1 MMYRIAHTTTYE
13 YADNA
18 EACNNIVR
26 LQPRDLPTQRCH
38 EMQLSIEPAPDRIH
52 GYRDYFG
59 NHVHSF
65 AVYEAHR
72 QFSIR
77 AESIV
82 TYTASETTSLEET
95 PPWKAV
101 RDTLQ
106 TDRSPAIVAAIEHRF
121 DSPYVRASAALR
133 ELAIEHFSE
142 NRPLGDAVLSLTK
155 FIQRNFKYDPKST
168 TIDTQLEDV
177 LEKRRGV
184 CQDFAHLL
192 IGCLRSLGLA
202 SRYVSGYLRTDPQPG
217 KPRLLGADASHAWV
231 SVFCPNSGWLD
242 FDPTNGCRTS
252 DRHITIGWGR
262 DFHDVSPV
270 KGVVLG
276 GGESSLNVSV
286 DVLPVE
292 GDNCQQS
299 TALSP
304 PSQPKIGP
312 PRLELGTKGL

>member
-1 MMYRIAHTTTYE
+1 MKYRIVHSTTYE
-13 YADNA
+13 YTDNV
-18 EACNNIVR
+18 EACTNIVR

-38 EMQLSIEPAPDRIH
+38 AMQLSIEPAPDRIH
-52 GYRDYFG
+52 EYRDYFG

-65 AVYEAHR
+65 ALYEAHR

-82 TYTASETTSLEET
+82 TYVAGEDTHLANTL
-95 PPWKAV
+95 PWNDV
-101 RDTLQ
+101 RETLQ
-106 TDRSPAIVAAIEHRF
+106 TDRGPSVIAAIEHRF
-121 DSPYVRASAALR
+121 DSPYVRASTALLH
-133 ELAIEHFSE
+133 LAQPHFE
-142 NRPLGDAVLSLTK
+142 MDRPLGEAVLSLITAIHSD
-155 FIQRNFKYDPKST
+155 FQYDPEAT

-177 LEKRRGV
+177 LGKRRGV

-217 KPRLLGADASHAWV
+217 KPRMLGADASHAWV
-231 SVFCPNSGWLD
+231 SVFCPQNGWLD

-276 GGESSLNVSV
+276 AGESSLKVAV
-286 DVLPVE
+286 DVLPIK
-292 GDNCQQS
+292 GDVACD
-299 TALSP
+299 
-304 PSQPKIGP
+304 
-312 PRLELGTKGL
+312 

>member
-1 MMYRIAHTTTYE
+1 
-13 YADNA
+13 
-18 EACNNIVR
+18 
-26 LQPRDLPTQRCH
+26 
-38 EMQLSIEPAPDRIH
+38 MQLAIEPAPDLIH
-52 GYRDYFG
+52 EYRDYFG

-77 AESIV
+77 AQSVV
-82 TYTASETTSLEET
+82 TFTAGEATSLAAT
-95 PPWKAV
+95 PPWNV
-101 RDTLQ
+101 IREILE

-121 DSPYVRASAALR
+121 DSPYVRASAALQQ
-133 ELAIEHFSE
+133 LAASHFE
-142 NRPLGDAVLSLTK
+142 VDRPLGDAVLSLAK
-155 FIQRNFKYDPKST
+155 AIHRDFKYDPKAT
-168 TIDTQLEDV
+168 TIDTQLEDI

-202 SRYVSGYLRTDPQPG
+202 CRYVSGYLRTDPQPG
-217 KPRLLGADASHAWV
+217 QPRMLGADASHAWV
-231 SVFCPNSGWLD
+231 SVFCPRLGWLD

-276 GGESSLNVSV
+276 GGESSLKVAV

-292 GDNCQQS
+292 GD
-299 TALSP
+299 
-304 PSQPKIGP
+304 
-312 PRLELGTKGL
+312 ELRTVNSFIAG

>member
-1 MMYRIAHTTTYE
+1 MKYRIVHTTLYE

-18 EACNNIVR
+18 ESCNNIVH

-38 EMQLSIEPAPDRIH
+38 ETELSIEPAPDRIH
-52 GYRDYFG
+52 EYRDYFG

-77 AESIV
+77 AESVV
-82 TYTASETTSLEET
+82 TLTAGEIAPLDQT
-95 PPWKAV
+95 PSWNSV
-101 RDTLQ
+101 RETLQ
-106 TDRSPAIVAAIEHRF
+106 FDRSRAVVAAIEYRF
-121 DSPYVRASAALR
+121 DSPYIRASESLR
-133 ELAIEHFSE
+133 ELALAHFSE
-142 NRPLGDAVLSLTK
+142 NRPLGESVLSLTQAIHRD
-155 FIQRNFKYDPKST
+155 FDYDPKAT
-168 TIDTQLEDV
+168 TIDTRLQDV

-202 SRYVSGYLRTDPQPG
+202 CRYVSGYLRTDPQPG

-231 SVFCPNSGWLD
+231 SVFCPQTGWLD

-262 DFHDVSPV
+262 DFHDVSPL

-276 GGESSLNVSV
+276 GGESSLNVAV
-286 DVLPVE
+286 DVIPLVA
-292 GDNCQQS
+292 S
-299 TALSP
+299 S
-304 PSQPKIGP
+304 
-312 PRLELGTKGL
+312 

>member
-1 MMYRIAHTTTYE
+1 MMYRIVHTTSYE
-13 YADNA
+13 YPENA
-18 EACNNIVR
+18 ESCTNIVR
-26 LQPRDLPTQRCH
+26 LRPRDLPSQQCH
-38 EMQLSIEPAPDRIH
+38 EMQLAIDPAPDRIH
-52 GYRDYFG
+52 EYRDYFG

-77 AESIV
+77 AESFV
-82 TYTASETTSLEET
+82 TFTPGETTPLQET
-95 PPWKAV
+95 PPWNLV
-101 RDTLQ
+101 REALQ
-106 TDRSPAIVAAIEHRF
+106 TDRDPTIVAAIEHRF
-121 DSPYVRASAALR
+121 DSPYVRSSAALLH
-133 ELAIEHFSE
+133 LAESHFE
-142 NRPLGDAVLSLTK
+142 VNRPLGDAVLSLTK
-155 FIQRNFKYDPKST
+155 AIRRDFKYDPKAT

-202 SRYVSGYLRTDPQPG
+202 CRYVSGYLRTDPQPG
-217 KPRLLGADASHAWV
+217 KPRILGADASHAWV
-231 SVFCPNSGWLD
+231 SVFCPNYGWLD

-276 GGESSLNVSV
+276 GGESSLRVAV
-286 DVLPVE
+286 DVLPIE
-292 GDNCQQS
+292 GDDQRMINS
-299 TALSP
+299 VIAT
-304 PSQPKIGP
+304 
-312 PRLELGTKGL
+312 